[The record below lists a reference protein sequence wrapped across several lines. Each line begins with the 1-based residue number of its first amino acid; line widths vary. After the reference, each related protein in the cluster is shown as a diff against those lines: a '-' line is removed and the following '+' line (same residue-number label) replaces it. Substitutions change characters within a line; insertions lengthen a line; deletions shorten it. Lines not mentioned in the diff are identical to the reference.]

1 MTMTDDRPLLFD
13 RFPSLK
19 GEVEWLELGE
29 YPTPVGELKGI
40 AAAKDLSSLYIKRD
54 DLSSPHY
61 GGNKVR
67 KLEFVLARAEALGHE
82 SVMTF
87 GAAGSNHV
95 LATVIHG
102 RRLGLRTI
110 AVMSP
115 QPNAAYVRKNL
126 LLDMANGATFVYADS
141 MAKLPLA
148 VSKGIAIA
156 MRQDGRAPFLI
167 PPGGTSAR
175 GCLGYID
182 GALELKRQVDD
193 GLLPEPEFIFVTLGS
208 SGTAA
213 GLMLGVVAA
222 GMKSL
227 VVPVRVVDRYM
238 CNSSVLALHVNNARR
253 FLHERGADILSRP
266 MAARDIAL
274 VDEFAGEYYARFTD
288 ECMEAVAMA
297 RDLDGIK
304 LEGTY
309 TGKTMAGALDFLE
322 KHGLQ
327 NRRSLFWNTYSSA
340 ELYETVS
347 DLDYR
352 ELPEPLHR
360 YFEEPLQEEEMGCEI
375 VY

>member
-1 MTMTDDRPLLFD
+1 MTDHRPLLFQ
-13 RFPSLK
+13 RFPSLR
-19 GEVEWLELGE
+19 GDVEWLELGE
-29 YPTPVGELKGI
+29 SPTPVEQLKGI
-40 AAAKDLSSLYIKRD
+40 AAAKGLSELYIKRD

-67 KLEFVLARAEALGHE
+67 KLEFVLARAKALGHS

-95 LATVIHG
+95 LATVIHA
-102 RRLGLRTI
+102 RRLGISTI
-110 AVMSP
+110 AVLSP

-126 LLDMANGATFVYADS
+126 LLDMANGATFVYAET
-141 MAKLPLA
+141 MAKMPLA
-148 VSKGIAIA
+148 FSRGLALA
-156 MRQDGRAPFLI
+156 REQDGQTPYLI

-175 GCLGYID
+175 GCLGYVD
-182 GALELKRQVDD
+182 GALELKKQVDE

-213 GLMLGVVAA
+213 GLILGVKAA
-222 GMKSL
+222 GLRSL

-238 CNSSVLALHVNNARR
+238 CNPYVLALHTNNARH
-253 FLHERGADILSRP
+253 FLSERGAQIMARP
-266 MAARDIAL
+266 VSARDIPL
-274 VDEFAGEYYARFTD
+274 VDEFSGEYYAKFTD

-309 TGKTMAGALDFLE
+309 TGKTMAGALDFIR
-322 KHGLQ
+322 KHGLEK
-327 NRRSLFWNTYSSA
+327 RRSLFWNTYSSA

-352 ELPEPLHR
+352 ELPQPLHR
-360 YFEEPLQEEEMGCEI
+360 YFEELLQEEEMGCEV